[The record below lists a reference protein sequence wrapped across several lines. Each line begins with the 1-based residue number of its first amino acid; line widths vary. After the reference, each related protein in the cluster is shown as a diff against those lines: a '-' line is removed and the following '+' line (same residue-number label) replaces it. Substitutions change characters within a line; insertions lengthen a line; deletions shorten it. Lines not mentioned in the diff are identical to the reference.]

1 MRAETRKPVENVF
14 WEEGKAPAGNY
25 QVYVHHYKKHQK
37 RKSKDP
43 TKFQV
48 IVTPGGEPLEYSG
61 ELSSGDPIMLVAE
74 FNLPSPEER
83 EARKRELEAEIEAA
97 SRAFNDQSTEEKV
110 EASADADSLLE
121 TLEDEV
127 EPEMNVGEDVEVQ
140 DDSSDKLPSAPD
152 LDALSED

>member
-1 MRAETRKPVENVF
+1 
-14 WEEGKAPAGNY
+14 
-25 QVYVHHYKKHQK
+25 
-37 RKSKDP
+37 
-43 TKFQV
+43 
-48 IVTPGGEPLEYSG
+48 
-61 ELSSGDPIMLVAE
+61 MLVAE

-127 EPEMNVGEDVEVQ
+127 EPEMSVGEDVEVQ
-140 DDSSDKLPSAPD
+140 DDSSDELPSAPD
-152 LDALSED
+152 LDALIED